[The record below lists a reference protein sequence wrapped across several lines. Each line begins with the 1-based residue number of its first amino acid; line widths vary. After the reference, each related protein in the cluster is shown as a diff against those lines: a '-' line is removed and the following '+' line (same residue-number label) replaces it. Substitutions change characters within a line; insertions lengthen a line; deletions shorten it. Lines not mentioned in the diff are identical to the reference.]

1 MGTPLRKPP
10 HVISSVLKN
19 CHNWN
24 LRSMD
29 STRIP
34 WACALEIRVKALTLK
49 LRCNSLELETGQK
62 RGETIGPFRLIYIY
76 IYMCVCV
83 YTCMCVYIHVIYIYI
98 YIYIH
103 LYILINIYI
112 HIYIYILIYIYLYI
126 YLFIYIYI
134 FIRKTNYRYI
144 IYSYHYKYNWLVLK
158 NASSWAQTNVLP
170 LGIVVQ
176 NDGLYH
182 HRMSADMYM

>member
-1 MGTPLRKPP
+1 MESPEPRVSIQESSNSEKMGTPLRKPP

-76 IYMCVCV
+76 IYVCV
-83 YTCMCVYIHVIYIYI
+83 YLHVCIHTCYIYIYT

-103 LYILINIYI
+103 LYILIYTYKY
-112 HIYIYILIYIYLYI
+112 IYIYIYTYLYI
-126 YLFIYIYI
+126 YTYIYIYIYIYI
-134 FIRKTNYRYI
+134 FIYI
-144 IYSYHYKYNWLVLK
+144 Y
-158 NASSWAQTNVLP
+158 
-170 LGIVVQ
+170 
-176 NDGLYH
+176 LYVKLII
-182 HRMSADMYM
+182 DI